1 MELVFFN
8 KKYEQSDDQSG
19 HILGLCKGH
28 EKANYSFWMFSTNA
42 LCFFQTL
49 EHWTSSSLQNCLMHS
64 LAPFISYV
72 KINIV
77 S

>member
-1 MELVFFN
+1 VKVLGLIYGIGFFN

-42 LCFFQTL
+42 FL
-49 EHWTSSSLQNCLMHS
+49 
-64 LAPFISYV
+64 
-72 KINIV
+72 
-77 S
+77 